1 MAGAAVELDDD
12 GDVLAL
18 VDHLHVDP
26 VGVVVAER
34 VRDQFNNL
42 LDGSN
47 SVSSWSSRA
56 SMLTDAVGSAA
67 RHQSI
72 ENAPLLIFATA
83 GAVLFLFMVRT

>member
-1 MAGAAVELDDD
+1 MKRFGLKQAFISAAVF
-12 GDVLAL
+12 GVLLMAL
-18 VDHLHVDP
+18 ISVD
-26 VGVVVAER
+26 ER

-42 LDGSN
+42 VAGSN
-47 SVSSWSSRA
+47 SVSSWSNRA
-56 SMLTDAVGSAA
+56 STLTDAIASAA

>member
-1 MAGAAVELDDD
+1 MKRFGLKQAFVSFAVFA
-12 GDVLAL
+12 VLLMAL
-18 VDHLHVDP
+18 VSVD
-26 VGVVVAER
+26 ER

-42 LDGSN
+42 VDGSN
-47 SVSSWSSRA
+47 SVSSWSNRA
-56 SMLTDAVGSAA
+56 STLTDAVASAA

>member
-1 MAGAAVELDDD
+1 MDSNRHS
-12 GDVLAL
+12 VLLIAL
-18 VDHLHVDP
+18 VSVD
-26 VGVVVAER
+26 ER

-42 LDGSN
+42 VEGSN
-47 SVSSWSSRA
+47 SVSSWSNRA
-56 SMLTDAVGSAA
+56 STLTDAVASAA

>member
-1 MAGAAVELDDD
+1 MKRFGLKQAFVSFGVFAVL
-12 GDVLAL
+12 LMAL
-18 VDHLHVDP
+18 VSVD
-26 VGVVVAER
+26 ER

-42 LDGSN
+42 IAGNN

-56 SMLTDAVGSAA
+56 STLTDAVASAA